1 MCVCIMCMLSMRDCV
16 YNRQKSKKGMT
27 MGEEKK
33 EKKPKS
39 KSESKRQR
47 REERKC

>member
-27 MGEEKK
+27 MGEKRRKK
-33 EKKPKS
+33 RNLKVKVKV
-39 KSESKRQR
+39 KD
-47 REERKC
+47 REEKRRK